1 MGGTLPSRASQ
12 VYNALVDETSGARPV
27 VKALL
32 LAVATGA
39 ALSIGASIG
48 PDIVDRARVWI
59 DRAMSGMEHRAVVAI
74 EQFQQRA
81 ALEREV
87 KQGTGP
93 VIWEA
98 MQIIEENQQ

>member
-1 MGGTLPSRASQ
+1 MGGTLPFRPGQ
-12 VYNALVDETSGARPV
+12 VYNAPVDETEGSRPV

-32 LAVATGA
+32 LACATGI

-59 DRAMSGMEHRAVVAI
+59 DRAMSRFEHEAIAAV

-98 MQIIEENQQ
+98 MQIIEENQ